1 MTDFPEK
8 PKNTE
13 TPSRRTFDWKTRVI
27 AIITAAAVGLPMG
40 IAFFSQRSSD
50 MLLDVLLLGVIACCL
65 FFLAYQG
72 VRWIIQQQA
81 PDDNTLNL

>member
-13 TPSRRTFDWKTRVI
+13 TASRPEFGWKTRII
-27 AIITAAAVGLPMG
+27 ALITAAAVGLPMG
-40 IAFFSQRSSD
+40 IGFLSQFSSD

-65 FFLAYQG
+65 FFLAFQG
-72 VRWIIQQQA
+72 VRWIIQQQS
-81 PDDNTLNL
+81 PDDNTLDL